1 MTGSWLILETSGRVG
16 QVGLA
21 RAGAVVRMVLL
32 DDRRR
37 HARDLAATVSSV
49 LDAESLRPVDLTG
62 IVVGRG
68 PGSYTG
74 LRIGLMSAKALTYA
88 LDCELRAVETFAAI
102 AVQAPVEAQS
112 VWVIADALQGQVYA
126 QPYTR
131 EENSWQPTS
140 DLRIESVDDWSA
152 RLRSG
157 DWVSGPGVAEYRKRI
172 PRIGSIVPD
181 ADCEPRIE
189 SIFRVGMRTR
199 MLARAEVFALEP
211 LYLRGSSAEERK
223 TSEPCR

>member
-1 MTGSWLILETSGRVG
+1 MTGNWLILETSGRVG
-16 QVGLA
+16 QIGLA
-21 RAGAVVRMVLL
+21 REGAVVRMVAL

-37 HARDLAATVSSV
+37 HARDLAGTVSSV
-49 LDAESLRPVDLTG
+49 LNAESLRPVNLTG

-74 LRIGLMSAKALTYA
+74 LRIGLMSAKALAYA

-102 AVQAPVEAQS
+102 SAQAPLPAS
-112 VWVIADALQGQVYA
+112 SLWVIADALRGHVYA

-131 EENSWQPTS
+131 QENSWRPTD
-140 DLRIESVDDWSA
+140 DLRIEPVDDWAA

-157 DWVSGPGVAEYRKRI
+157 DWVSGPGVAEYRERI
-172 PRIGSIVPD
+172 PRIGTIVPD
-181 ADCEPRIE
+181 ADREPRIE

-211 LYLRGSSAEERK
+211 LYLRGSSAEEKK
-223 TSEPCR
+223 TGEPCR